1 MLVQIVNKKRFKA
14 LAIFMAVNILA
25 QIGFPS
31 VAFALTSGPSQPEAA
46 SFEPINTN
54 QMVDLFTGDFTYN
67 ISLLNVPGPN
77 GGYPINL
84 AYHAGIGMEQ
94 EASWVGL
101 GWNINP
107 GAINRNLRGI
117 PDDFSGD
124 QIEKTVHMKPQ
135 RRMTFGVAA
144 PVNVELLG
152 FDALKGVNLSLSSS
166 IYYDNYKG
174 IGQNTG
180 INLSTS
186 VALGSAGAMQGS
198 LGISMD
204 SKEGIG
210 VSPSLSFAG
219 KIKGE
224 AFGFETGLNYNSR
237 QGLQNITFG
246 ANIKGFGLVA
256 SSDGSSMSY
265 SGSYKKFSAKV
276 GAGTSF
282 SASTY
287 IPTMDMP
294 RGTYSVDFDM
304 KLGID
309 LFNVETS
316 PINFFVKYSENKI
329 TQNTVSFGSYGL
341 LYAQFNSN
349 KTTLGDFNREKDI
362 PIDKNNKNLPIPSA
376 TYDVFSI
383 TGQGTGGAFRTYRSD
398 IGVFTDPKIET
409 TSGGVGFGVE
419 SNILT
424 PPPPAPWYIK
434 TGFNPGLSVIRS
446 YSGKWKN
453 HNNAVTNYYKFKV
466 SNSDDLYEPA
476 YFRALGET
484 VLTEP
489 FAGGDQN
496 NNELPFR
503 FELGKTWDKITS
515 VPKVKNIIETATGS
529 RAQLTEPAVLSK
541 RQTRVQSI
549 EYLTRN
555 DKTNELYTSNSPND
569 ITDYSPATPYNPNKS
584 HHIGEISVVNPDGN
598 RYVYDLPAYNTAQ
611 EDVTFSVD
619 NVTNSTDR
627 TRSYV
632 STGSYPDNSPSNNKG
647 LSNLYSK
654 TATPAYAHSYLLT
667 EVLSAD
673 YVDLTNDGPTDDD
686 LGYWVKFNYIKQD
699 NLFKWRAPYETNKGN
714 NIEGKITNDMDDM
727 SGYSYGEK
735 EMVYLESIETK
746 THTAK
751 FMLSQREDGLG
762 VNNPNGGVNT
772 SDKLLKLDVITLYNK
787 SAPNQPIKSVHF
799 KYDYSLC
806 PGTPNSIASGGG
818 KLTLTHVW
826 FKYYKN
832 TKKGELSPYEFTYGD
847 VNHDGSQIINPP
859 YNINEI
865 DRWGNYQAQGPF
877 KEISTSNYLSPNF
890 NQPYCN
896 QFDDYTDRNADASA
910 WNLTKVVMPSGGALT
925 IDYESDDYAYVQN
938 RKAAQMYRIIGTG
951 KADGILD
958 NNLTRDDQRIY
969 IELDRAVDIN
979 ELAEYV
985 SGIEQIYFKAYMK
998 LKKPKDFPGNPT
1010 AVDYVEGYAKFT
1022 NNATNFGL
1030 YQPSGGV
1037 SSKAWIKVNNVPPHQ
1052 VIQSTINP
1060 IKMAG
1065 LRELRYNRDD
1075 LVSGQNTG
1083 LAAVNSMMSIVT
1095 VVPSLIGT
1103 VLNSLQMLAGFYNY
1117 GIMAGWCDEIEV
1129 NSNTYPSYI
1138 RLNNTSGKKYGG
1150 GCRVKEI
1157 KLNDNWDELNNDAI
1171 FKSSSYGQS
1180 YDYTLEDRITSS
1192 GVAEYE
1198 PLIGGEEN
1206 PFRQPV
1212 RFSNDRLI
1220 IKDNGLML
1228 EEPFNENLFPSA
1240 NVGYSRVTVR
1250 NIEQE
1255 HGGTKVKKAVSGIIV
1270 NEFYTARD
1278 FPVYTNK
1285 TGVDY
1290 EGYNLSIP
1298 IPFIGSYDHHNNG
1311 YSQGYSIE
1319 LNNMHG
1325 KPYSVQTYTLPLDPF
1340 DPNNPT
1346 DPHDPMPGDPGVE
1359 PVAATFYHYKTQQ
1372 PFVRNKPSGNKLSNT
1387 VAVLTGDAKV
1397 IDNVEIG
1404 KYIETYIDMRE
1415 NKTNI
1420 ISGDVQINNALN
1432 IYWIIVLGVPV
1443 PIPIP
1448 IPTVIPSISNSHSM
1462 FRSVATNKI
1471 ITRNGILDSQVTTK
1485 EGAKTIT
1492 ENIYYDARTGT
1503 PLLTT
1508 TTNDFDKPIY
1518 DYTYAAHWEHEGM
1531 RGAYQNV
1538 GATVT
1543 DYTSSPFV
1551 RPGDELIDLNT
1562 GFRYWVEEN
1571 GTLKDKNGI
1580 AATPTVPGLFK
1591 IARSGYRNQ
1600 QSVPTGSIIS
1610 LSNPIAERKFPL
1622 FDEINNFT
1630 KSVPVSPD
1638 YILIGDLGFNDCLN
1652 NKPYTGIKITISPA
1666 NQIVID
1672 SYASDNKICGGGE
1685 TNEAF
1690 ILFDPSVD
1698 LTTSANFD
1706 VTTMILTKHGNEVKA
1721 VDGSGKT
1728 IWGELLN
1735 AECLNECIDG
1745 VLHAGATK
1753 YSSSWNIDY
1762 ADAVPNSSL
1771 PLNTTRFGAENI
1783 WRTHQNFVFDI
1794 DRKQT
1799 NPAPAPLLISNTQ
1812 TGIDGTYENFG
1823 LFNWLSS
1830 APNEK
1835 WIKANQVNQY
1845 SPYGFELENQDAL
1858 NIKSAAMYGYNN
1870 SVVTAVA
1877 SNTDYR
1883 ELAFDGFED
1892 YIGVYTNPTSPNY
1905 GHIKFTGTHSL
1916 VTTEAHTGNVSMEIT
1931 STNKATFTN
1940 PVGTSLLSTSFTPS
1954 VNEEYYF
1961 SSWVKLGANASA
1973 TLTLSD
1979 GVNPIQILTSSSQQK
1994 IEGWQRLE
2002 GKFAIDAA
2010 ATTITI
2016 EIEAVGGT
2024 IYLDDVR
2031 VQPFISN
2038 MKTFVY
2044 DPATL
2049 WLKAELDDRNYA
2061 TIYSYDEEG
2070 SLVQIKKETK
2080 DGMRTIVS
2088 NRKNVQRN
2096 PVGIQP

>member
-1 MLVQIVNKKRFKA
+1 MLNKIMTKRRFKVIA
-14 LAIFMAVNILA
+14 VFLAVNIMA
-25 QIGFPS
+25 QIGFPT

-67 ISLLNVPGPN
+67 IPLLNVPGPN

-107 GAINRNLRGI
+107 GAINRSLRGI

-124 QIEKTVHMKPQ
+124 KIEKTVHMKPQ
-135 RRMTFGVAA
+135 RRMSFGVGLK
-144 PVNVELLG
+144 PTNVEIFG
-152 FDALKGVNLSLSSS
+152 VDALKGFNLGGS
-166 IYYDNYKG
+166 ISYYYDNYKG
-174 IGQNTG
+174 IGRNIG

-186 VALGSAGAMQGS
+186 VGLGSAGAMQGS
-198 LGISMD
+198 LGIAMD

-210 VSPSLSFAG
+210 ISPSLSFAG
-219 KIKGE
+219 SIKKQ
-224 AFGFETGLNYNSR
+224 ALGFETGLNYNSR
-237 QGLQNITFG
+237 QGLQNITFA
-246 ANIKGFGLVA
+246 ANVNGVGLSA
-256 SSDGSSMSY
+256 SSNGSSMSY
-265 SGSYKKFSAKV
+265 SASINNYSATV
-276 GAGTSF
+276 GAGTKF

-294 RGTYSVDFDM
+294 RGTYSVDYEI
-304 KLGID
+304 KLGFD
-309 LFNVETS
+309 VLNVDNS
-316 PINFFVKYSENKI
+316 PLNFFVKYSENRI
-329 TQNTVSFGSYGL
+329 TQNTLSFDSYGL
-341 LYAQFNSN
+341 LYAHNNNN

-362 PIDKNNKNLPIPSA
+362 PVNEKNKNLPIPSA

-409 TSGGVGFGVE
+409 TSGGGGFGNE
-419 SNILT
+419 FNIGSTGVLT
-424 PPPPAPWYIK
+424 VVK
-434 TGFNPGLSVIRS
+434 TGFNPNISVINS
-446 YSGKWKN
+446 YSGKWEN
-453 HNNAVTNYYKFKV
+453 HDHGVTNYYRFKPATTD
-466 SNSDDLYEPA
+466 NLYEAA
-476 YFRALGET
+476 YFRSLGET

-489 FAGGDQN
+489 FTGGAQN
-496 NNELPFR
+496 NNEVPFR
-503 FELGKTWDKITS
+503 FEMGKAFDKITA
-515 VPKVKNIIETATGS
+515 VPKIKNIIETPSGS
-529 RAQLTEPAVLSK
+529 KAKLTSPANLSK

-549 EYLTRN
+549 EHLTRG
-555 DKTNELYTSNSPND
+555 DKTNERYTSHTAPID
-569 ITDYSPATPYNPNKS
+569 ISGLSGYNPAEPYPYSLGKL
-584 HHIGEISVVNPDGN
+584 HHIGEISVLNPDGN
-598 RYVYDLPAYNTAQ
+598 RYVYDLPAYNTLQ

-619 NVTNSTDR
+619 GASTSNERNRTYTGTENST
-627 TRSYV
+627 
-632 STGSYPDNSPSNNKG
+632 SNNSG

-654 TATPAYAHSYLLT
+654 TVTPAYAHSYLLT

-673 YVDLTNDGPTDDD
+673 YVDLTNNGPTDDD

-699 NLFKWRAPYETNKGN
+699 SLFKWRAPYEANKGN
-714 NIEGKITNDMDDM
+714 NIEGKITNHMDDL
-727 SGYSYGEK
+727 SGYSYGKK
-735 EMVYLESIETK
+735 EIVYLESIETK
-746 THTAK
+746 THVAK
-751 FMLSQREDGLG
+751 FTLSKRDDGLG
-762 VNNPNGGVNT
+762 VNGSNGGVNT
-772 SDKLLKLDVITLYNK
+772 IHKLLKLDAITLYNK
-787 SAPNQPIKSVHF
+787 SALSQPIKSAHF
-799 KYDYSLC
+799 RYDYSLC
-806 PGTPNSIASGGG
+806 PNTPNSIAGGGG

-847 VNHDGSQIINPP
+847 VNHDGIQDLNANPP
-859 YNINEI
+859 YNINKI

-877 KEISTSNYLSPNF
+877 KHFSSTAYLAPNF

-896 QFDDYTDRNADASA
+896 QFDDYADRNADASA
-910 WNLTKVVMPSGGALT
+910 WNLTKVKMPSGGKLT

-938 RKAAQMYRIIGTG
+938 KKAAQMYRIIGTG
-951 KADGILD
+951 KADGSIG
-958 NNLTRDDQRIY
+958 NQLTRDDQRIY
-969 IELDRAVDIN
+969 IELDRAVNIS
-979 ELAEYV
+979 ELADYV
-985 SGIEQIYFKAYMK
+985 AGIEQIYFKAYMK
-998 LKKPKDFPGNPT
+998 LKKPKDALVSQNS
-1010 AVDYVEGYAKFT
+1010 ARDYVEGYAKFT
-1022 NNATNFGL
+1022 NNPTNFGL
-1030 YQPSGGV
+1030 HQPVGLK

-1052 VIQSTINP
+1052 IIQSTINP

-1075 LVSGQNTG
+1075 LISGQNTG
-1083 LAAVNSMMSIVT
+1083 LGAISSMASVAT
-1095 VVPSLIGT
+1095 VVPSLLGN
-1103 VLNSLQMLAGFYNY
+1103 VLSFGQLLAGFYNY

-1129 NSNTYPSYI
+1129 SSNDHPSYI
-1138 RLNNTSGKKYGG
+1138 RLNNATGKKYGG

-1157 KLNDNWDELNNDAI
+1157 KLNDSWDELNNNNPL

-1180 YDYTLEDRITSS
+1180 YAYTLEDGKTSS

-1220 IKDNGLML
+1220 IKDNDLMV

-1255 HGGTKVKKAVSGIIV
+1255 HGGTKAKKAVSGIIV

-1285 TGVDY
+1285 TGADY
-1290 EGYNLSIP
+1290 AGYNVFISV
-1298 IPFIGSYDHHNNG
+1298 PFIGSYDHHNNG

-1325 KPYSVQTYTLPLDPF
+1325 KPFSVQTYILPINPL

-1346 DPHDPMPGDPGVE
+1346 APHDPMPGDPGVE

-1372 PFVRNKPSGNKLSNT
+1372 PFVRNKPTGNKLSNT

-1397 IDNVEIG
+1397 VDNVEIG

-1420 ISGDVQINNALN
+1420 ISGDLQFNLNLN
-1432 IYWIIVLGVPV
+1432 ITIAPPIVFT
-1443 PIPIP
+1443 IPIP
-1448 IPTVIPSISNSHSM
+1448 SAITSLSNSYSM

-1471 ITRNGILDSQVTTK
+1471 ITRNGILDHQVTTK
-1485 EGAKTIT
+1485 EGAKTT
-1492 ENIYYDARTGT
+1492 TQNIYYDTQTGA

-1508 TTNDFDKPIY
+1508 TTNDFNKPIY

-1531 RGAYQNV
+1531 QGAYKNV
-1538 GATVT
+1538 GAMVSNP
-1543 DYTSSPFV
+1543 SSNFV
-1551 RPGDELIDLNT
+1551 RPGDELLDNAKNR
-1562 GFRYWVEEN
+1562 FWVEED
-1571 GTLKDKNGI
+1571 GSLKDINGV
-1580 AATPTVPGLFK
+1580 AASPSGPFK

-1600 QSVPTGSIIS
+1600 QSVPTGNIVS
-1610 LSNPIAERKFPL
+1610 LANPIAARKFPL
-1622 FDEINNFT
+1622 FEAMNNFIIGALPDP
-1630 KSVPVSPD
+1630 VPPN
-1638 YILIGDLGFNDCLN
+1638 YTLIGDLGFNDCLN
-1652 NKPYTGIKITISPA
+1652 NKPYSSIMVIISA
-1666 NQIVID
+1666 TNELTFD
-1672 SYASDNKICGGGE
+1672 DKNSGNKICGRSGGE
-1685 TNEAF
+1685 GAA
-1690 ILFDPSVD
+1690 IQASLLFDPTVD
-1698 LTTSANFD
+1698 LTDSANFD
-1706 VTTMILTKHGNEVKA
+1706 VTTMVLTKHGNEVKA

-1745 VLHAGATK
+1745 VLHASATK

-1762 ADAVPNSSL
+1762 ADAVPNAAL

-1783 WRTHQNFVFDI
+1783 WRTHQSFVFDI

-1799 NPAPAPLLISNTQ
+1799 NPTPISNTQ
-1812 TGIDGTYENFG
+1812 TSVDGTYDNFG
-1823 LFNWLSS
+1823 LFNWLPL
-1830 APNEK
+1830 ATNEK

-1892 YIGVYTNPTSPNY
+1892 YTNNNYVTPTSPNY
-1905 GHIKFTGTHSL
+1905 GHIKFTGTNSL
-1916 VTTEAHTGNVSMEIT
+1916 VTTEAHTGNVSMQLLA
-1931 STNKATFTN
+1931 TNKATFTN
-1940 PVGTSLLSTSFTPS
+1940 SVGTSLQPFFTPTA
-1954 VNEEYYF
+1954 NEEYYF
-1961 SSWVKLGANASA
+1961 SAWVKLGANAFA
-1973 TLTLSD
+1973 KLTLTD
-1979 GVNPIQILTSSSQQK
+1979 GINPIQILTSPSQQK

-2002 GKFAIDAA
+2002 GKFAIGAA
-2010 ATTITI
+2010 ATNITI
-2016 EIEAVGGT
+2016 EIEALGGT

-2031 VQPFISN
+2031 VQPFVSN
-2038 MKTFVY
+2038 IKTYVY

-2088 NRKNVQRN
+2088 NRKNVKRN
-2096 PVGIQP
+2096 PNLVP

>member
-67 ISLLNVPGPN
+67 IPLLNVPGPN

-107 GAINRNLRGI
+107 GAINRNLRGV

-124 QIEKTVHMKPQ
+124 KIEKTVHMKPQ

-144 PVNVELLG
+144 PVNIELLG

-186 VALGSAGAMQGS
+186 AALGSAGAIQGS

-210 VSPSLSFAG
+210 VSPSLSYAG
-219 KIKGE
+219 EIKGQ
-224 AFGFETGLNYNSR
+224 AFQFETGLNYNSR
-237 QGLQNITFG
+237 QGLQEITFK
-246 ANIKGFGLVA
+246 ANTVNLKGRSVSNALRE
-256 SSDGSSMSY
+256 S
-265 SGSYKKFSAKV
+265 KEK
-276 GAGTSF
+276 AGNNPLKGTGVSF

-287 IPTMDMP
+287 VPTMDMP
-294 RGTYSVDFDM
+294 RGTYSVDFDL

-309 LFNVETS
+309 IFNVETS

-341 LYAQFNSN
+341 LYAQNN
-349 KTTLGDFNREKDI
+349 NNNTTLGDFNREKDI
-362 PIDKNNKNLPIPSA
+362 PVNKNSKSLPIPSA

-424 PPPPAPWYIK
+424 PPPPVPWYIK
-434 TGFNPGLSVIRS
+434 TGFNPGLSVIKS

-453 HNNAVTNYYKFKV
+453 HDHAVTNYYKFKA
-466 SNSDDLYEPA
+466 STPDNLYEPA
-476 YFRALGET
+476 YFRSLGET

-489 FAGGDQN
+489 FEGGSQN
-496 NNELPFR
+496 NNEMPFR
-503 FELGKTWDKITS
+503 FEMGKTWDKITS
-515 VPKVKNIIETATGS
+515 VPKVKNIIETAAGS
-529 RAQLTEPAVLSK
+529 RAQLTTPASLSK

-555 DKTNELYTSNSPND
+555 DKRNELELYTSNSPND
-569 ITDYSPATPYNPNKS
+569 ITGYDPATPYYDPNKF

-611 EDVTFSVD
+611 EDVTFSV
-619 NVTNSTDR
+619 NGSSTSTERTRGYTGTENST
-627 TRSYV
+627 
-632 STGSYPDNSPSNNKG
+632 SNNSG

-686 LGYWVKFNYIKQD
+686 LGYWVKFNYIKRN
-699 NLFKWRAPYETNKGN
+699 NLFKWRAPYEENKGN

-735 EMVYLESIETK
+735 EIVYLESIETK
-746 THTAK
+746 THIAK
-751 FMLSQREDGLG
+751 FTLSQREDGLG
-762 VNNPNGGVNT
+762 VSGENGGVNT
-772 SDKLLKLDVITLYNK
+772 SDKLLQLDVITLYNK
-787 SAPNQPIKSVHF
+787 SAPSQPIKSVHF
-799 KYDYSLC
+799 KYNYSLC
-806 PGTPNSIASGGG
+806 PGTLNSAAVGGG

-847 VNHDGSQIINPP
+847 VNHDGIQDPNANPS
-859 YNINEI
+859 YNINKI
-865 DRWGNYQAQGPF
+865 DRWGNYQNQGPF
-877 KEISTSNYLSPNF
+877 KEFSTNNYLHPNF
-890 NQPYCN
+890 NHPYCN
-896 QFDDYTDRNADASA
+896 QFDDYTDRNTDASA

-938 RKAAQMYRIIGTG
+938 KKAAQMYRIIGTG
-951 KADGILD
+951 KADGIIG

-969 IELDRAVDIN
+969 IELDREVNAT

-998 LKKPKDFPGNPT
+998 LKKPKDFPGGTT
-1010 AVDYVEGYAKFT
+1010 AVDYVEGYAKYGGSY
-1022 NNATNFGL
+1022 GL

-1083 LAAVNSMMSIVT
+1083 LAAVNSMMSIAT
-1095 VVPSLIGT
+1095 VVPNLIGT
-1103 VLNSLQMLAGFYNY
+1103 VLSSLQMLGGFYNY
-1117 GIMAGWCDEIEV
+1117 GIIAGWCDEIEV

-1138 RLNNTSGKKYGG
+1138 RLNNATGKKYGG

-1157 KLNDNWDELNNDAI
+1157 KLNDNWEELNNDNSL

-1180 YDYTLEDRITSS
+1180 YDYTLEDGKTSS

-1198 PLIGGEEN
+1198 PLVGGEEN

-1220 IKDNGLML
+1220 IKDNDLMI

-1290 EGYNLSIP
+1290 KGYNLSIP

-1325 KPYSVQTYTLPLDPF
+1325 KPYSVATYTIPISASDPK
-1340 DPNNPT
+1340 
-1346 DPHDPMPGDPGVE
+1346 PGTPGVE

-1485 EGAKTIT
+1485 EGARTMSQ
-1492 ENIYYDARTGT
+1492 NIYYDARTGS

-1538 GATVT
+1538 GTTVT
-1543 DYTSSPFV
+1543 NYTSPFV
-1551 RPGDELIDLNT
+1551 RPGDELIDLNASANPF
-1562 GFRYWVEEN
+1562 GERYWVEEN
-1571 GTLKDKNGI
+1571 GTLKDKDGN
-1580 AATPTVPGLFK
+1580 TPSPIPSGPFK
-1591 IARSGYRNQ
+1591 IVRSGYRNQ

-1622 FDEINNFT
+1622 FDEINIFT
-1630 KSVPVSPD
+1630 KSAPVPPD

-1652 NKPYTGIKITISPA
+1652 NKPYSGIKITISPA
-1666 NQIVID
+1666 NGLIINSD
-1672 SYASDNKICGGGE
+1672 LSDNKICGGGE

-1690 ILFDPSVD
+1690 IIFDASVD
-1698 LTTSANFD
+1698 LTNPANFD

-1721 VDGSGKT
+1721 VDGSGET

-1753 YSSSWNIDY
+1753 YSSSWNINY

-1799 NPAPAPLLISNTQ
+1799 NPSPAPLLISNTQ

-1892 YIGVYTNPTSPNY
+1892 YNGLYGSISPLPTTPNY
-1905 GHIKFTGTHSL
+1905 GHIKFGGTHQL
-1916 VTTEAHTGNVSMEIT
+1916 VMTEAHTGNMSMEIL
-1931 STNKATFTN
+1931 NGDKATFTN
-1940 PVGTSLLSTSFTPS
+1940 PVGTSLLNTSFTPS

-1973 TLTLSD
+1973 TLTLTD

-2002 GKFAIDAA
+2002 GKFAIDAT

-2016 EIEAVGGT
+2016 EIEADGGT

-2088 NRKNVQRN
+2088 NRKNVKRKE
-2096 PVGIQP
+2096 VGIQP